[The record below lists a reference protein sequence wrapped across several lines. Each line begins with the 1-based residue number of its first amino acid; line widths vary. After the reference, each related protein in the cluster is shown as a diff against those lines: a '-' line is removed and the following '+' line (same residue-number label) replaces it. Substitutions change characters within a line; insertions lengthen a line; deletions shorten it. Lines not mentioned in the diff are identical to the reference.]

1 MEAKKCVE
9 GIDLNEPPHRNRG
22 VRLSHVLLQKDC
34 KNICRTKAC
43 DVSIELPSLWSI
55 SNFVSSKVYELN
67 NFLKFSLYPDPED
80 ARQSSEWGK
89 FMHFLWHNKRAGIV
103 RHGSFTFHILPAQS
117 EERPNYSHA
126 VILYETERKDPVI
139 CKRRTGISEKS
150 NKSEEICDS
159 VPNPRVL
166 NASHIHH
173 DPESSPCESVE
184 DGNRI
189 SDSLVKRGTSTLRRN
204 FVSTDPTYLRTLSQ
218 THAGWIFGAIAEL
231 IDNSRDAGASR
242 LDIFIQTMFSKKA
255 AGKVPV
261 LSVIDDGR
269 GMAYPEMMRMISFGH
284 KRPNEHCN
292 DQIGRFGIGFKTG
305 AMKLGKDAIVLTQ
318 TSTSRSVSFLSQSF
332 NENKDN
338 LEIPVMTYRKEGQY
352 MEIDLSVQSEAT
364 AEYNLNAIKEFSPFN
379 EYFIGEKLGLFGEEG
394 TGTQIYIWNLD
405 RWGKDYTLDWNSG
418 RTDENPTDK
427 GHGDILIRSK
437 RVRSRPGQTSKQV
450 PLDYS
455 LHSYLEVIF
464 RNPRMK
470 ITVQGSKVKARP
482 LDKSLNTTSVISGDI
497 AGRTIELTIGM
508 SKVEWERTNCGVF
521 LYWRG
526 RLIESYKRV
535 GGQMH
540 NADTGRGVIG
550 VADITELVDDEDGNS
565 WVLNSKQ
572 GFQDCEMYAELEEWL
587 GSSMDEY
594 WETNFDNVELGK
606 AAGRC
611 KPDHEWVQCYGC
623 RKWRVLTAGFDT
635 ESLPD
640 QWFCLMPPFNG
651 KCTIPE
657 QQMGH
662 GTITIGEK
670 RSGNVGRNRITQRE
684 ATAKVDTNKTGNN
697 EFSQDEDVKNVK
709 LIPTI
714 VNKRK
719 NTSNGT
725 NSIEDDL
732 DSNSSQTES
741 VAPVHVLKRI
751 RRGAARGC
759 KT

>member
-9 GIDLNEPPHRNRG
+9 GIDLNEPPHKIRG

-159 VPNPRVL
+159 VPNPRGL

-189 SDSLVKRGTSTLRRN
+189 SDSLVKRGKSTLRRN

-292 DQIGRFGIGFKTG
+292 EQIGRFGIGFKTG

-338 LEIPVMTYRKEGQY
+338 LEIPVVTYRKEGQY
-352 MEIDLSVQSEAT
+352 MEVDLSVQSEAT

-550 VADITELVDDEDGNS
+550 VADITEVVDDEDGNS

-670 RSGNVGRNRITQRE
+670 RSGNVGRNRTQRE
-684 ATAKVDTNKTGNN
+684 ATAKVDTNKIGNN

-741 VAPVHVLKRI
+741 VAPLHVLKRI
-751 RRGAARGC
+751 RRGAPRGC

>member
-1 MEAKKCVE
+1 
-9 GIDLNEPPHRNRG
+9 
-22 VRLSHVLLQKDC
+22 
-34 KNICRTKAC
+34 
-43 DVSIELPSLWSI
+43 
-55 SNFVSSKVYELN
+55 
-67 NFLKFSLYPDPED
+67 
-80 ARQSSEWGK
+80 
-89 FMHFLWHNKRAGIV
+89 
-103 RHGSFTFHILPAQS
+103 
-117 EERPNYSHA
+117 
-126 VILYETERKDPVI
+126 
-139 CKRRTGISEKS
+139 
-150 NKSEEICDS
+150 
-159 VPNPRVL
+159 
-166 NASHIHH
+166 
-173 DPESSPCESVE
+173 
-184 DGNRI
+184 
-189 SDSLVKRGTSTLRRN
+189 
-204 FVSTDPTYLRTLSQ
+204 
-218 THAGWIFGAIAEL
+218 
-231 IDNSRDAGASR
+231 
-242 LDIFIQTMFSKKA
+242 MFSKKA

-292 DQIGRFGIGFKTG
+292 EQIGRFGIGFKTG

-338 LEIPVMTYRKEGQY
+338 LEIPVVTYRKEGQY
-352 MEIDLSVQSEAT
+352 MEVDLSVQSEAT

-550 VADITELVDDEDGNS
+550 VADITEVVDDEDGNS

-670 RSGNVGRNRITQRE
+670 RSGNVGRNRTQRE
-684 ATAKVDTNKTGNN
+684 ATAKVDTNKIGNN

-725 NSIEDDL
+725 NSIEGQQSFLLGTVPGVLQQL
-732 DSNSSQTES
+732 DHDRS
-741 VAPVHVLKRI
+741 A
-751 RRGAARGC
+751 
-759 KT
+759 

>member
-1 MEAKKCVE
+1 MV
-9 GIDLNEPPHRNRG
+9 G